1 MLFQTNPENIHVL
14 NPLFWHRGDCHA
26 AIEEEMRRMKEVGIN
41 DFVVEPRPHP
51 DYLGPRWW
59 QDLDF
64 ILEQAEKLNMIVWLF
79 DDGDYPSGVANG
91 ELAEKYPQ
99 HTKRYWLENH
109 MGRFLSCPMPI
120 FSLTTG
126 SGKGRAS
133 IGSWPPGARI
143 GRKPWAEPGLLGG
156 PDASGFRW
164 PAVLARAGGGMAR
177 LRH

>member
-64 ILEQAEKLNMIVWLF
+64 ILEQAEKLISEQWIEN
-79 DDGDYPSGVANG
+79 
-91 ELAEKYPQ
+91 
-99 HTKRYWLENH
+99 KR
-109 MGRFLSCPMPI
+109 
-120 FSLTTG
+120 
-126 SGKGRAS
+126 
-133 IGSWPPGARI
+133 
-143 GRKPWAEPGLLGG
+143 
-156 PDASGFRW
+156 
-164 PAVLARAGGGMAR
+164 
-177 LRH
+177 